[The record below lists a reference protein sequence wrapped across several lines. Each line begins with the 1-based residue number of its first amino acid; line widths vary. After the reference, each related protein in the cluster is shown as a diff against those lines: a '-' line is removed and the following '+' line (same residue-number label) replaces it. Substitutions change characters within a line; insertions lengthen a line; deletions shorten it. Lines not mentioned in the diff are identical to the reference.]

1 MTRQGRASKNPYQET
16 LNLPRTSFPMRGR
29 LPRREPEIQQRW
41 AEMDLYKRMLEMRQD
56 APVFVLHD
64 GPPYSNG
71 HIHLG
76 HALNKIL
83 KDVYVK
89 FFHLRGFRAPFVPGW
104 DNHGLP
110 IENAVKKEDPELARL
125 LSRSGEEIN
134 DELRLEV
141 RRRCRAFARRWVDVQ
156 REEFLRLGVVGDYAH
171 PYLTMDPAY
180 EGEELEIF
188 ADLLE
193 QGYIYRERLP
203 VHWCP
208 HCRTALAMAEIEY
221 RDKKSPSLW
230 FLAPARE
237 VPEALQPDLPFFL
250 VVWTT
255 TPWTLLSNRAFAFHP
270 DAEYALVEYRGTRYL
285 LARER
290 LSVLAERLGVELSD
304 LVVHRTI
311 PGREMEHAVFQH
323 PFLDRTSP
331 AVLAEFVGLDEGSG
345 IVHIAPGHGREDFE
359 VGRAYGLEVFSPVDP
374 SGRFT
379 DEAAPFAR
387 GLTTDEVNPRV
398 IETLR
403 EKGHLLHAGT
413 IIHSYPHCWRCKN
426 PLIFR
431 ATWQWFLSVD
441 HQNLR
446 TRALRAIEE
455 VRWYPPESLERIR
468 ASVRERPDW
477 VLSRQRIWGV
487 NIPAFSCKKCGEV
500 LLKPEVVRHV
510 ARIFREESADAWYAR
525 TVEELLPEGTTC
537 ASCGGREFRKEHDI
551 LDVWFDSGATS
562 LIVLPGRNLPWP
574 SDLYLEGPDQHRGWF
589 NASLMLAMASRKR
602 PPYRAVITNG
612 WTVDETGKAMHKS
625 LGNVVSPQE
634 IVEKYGADV
643 LRLWTISADYTQDMR
658 MGPEIQARLVDA
670 YRKIRNTLR
679 FLLGN
684 LYDFRRDQHA
694 LNVEQLRPLDRY
706 MLHRHEHFVRE
717 VTRAYES
724 YELHRLFHLFVRY
737 MGVDLSSFYLDVLK
751 DRLYT
756 WAAEDPGRR
765 SAQTVLRIILEDLL
779 ILLAPVLSHTAQE
792 AWDACEDLPGESPL
806 LQDWPRP
813 RPAYLSEE
821 LARDFE
827 ELMMVREQVLLAVEE
842 ARKQGMLRD
851 RLEAAVYLSTSD
863 PGLDS
868 VLRAYREELP
878 ELLIVSSVELSEREG
893 GIRIQH
899 DRITVDLHRAGGQR
913 CVRCWWWRMDV
924 DDEGVCGKCRKA
936 LAKTVPPTG

>member
-1 MTRQGRASKNPYQET
+1 MSRQGRTPKNPFQDT
-16 LNLPRTSFPMRGR
+16 LNLPRTPFPMRGKLPKREPDIQKRWSEIR
-29 LPRREPEIQQRW
+29 LYERMQAMRRE
-41 AEMDLYKRMLEMRQD
+41 

-89 FFHLRGFRAPFVPGW
+89 FFHLKGYRTPFVPGW

-110 IENAVKKEDPELARL
+110 IENAVKKEDPELAAL
-125 LSRSGEEIN
+125 LGDPDRDIT
-134 DELRLEV
+134 DEVRLEV
-141 RRRCRAFARRWVDVQ
+141 RRRCRQFARRWVKVQ
-156 REEFLRLGVVGDYAH
+156 KEEFLRLGVVGEYDH
-171 PYLTMDPAY
+171 PYLTMDPIY
-180 EGEELEIF
+180 EGRELDIF
-188 ADLLE
+188 ANLLE

-221 RDKKSPSLW
+221 KDKVSPSLW

-237 VPEALQPDLPFFL
+237 VPDTLQPFLPFFL

-270 DAEYALVEYRGTRYL
+270 EADYALVERQGTRYL
-285 LARER
+285 LAKAR
-290 LSVLAERLGVELSD
+290 LSVLAGMLGVDEAD
-304 LVVHRTI
+304 LEVRVTL
-311 PGREMEHAVFQH
+311 PGKAMEHAVFQH

-331 AVLAEFVGLDEGSG
+331 AVLADFVGLDEGSG

-359 VGRAYGLEVFSPVDP
+359 VGRTYGLEVFSPVDP

-379 DEAAPFAR
+379 EEAAPFAR

-398 IETLR
+398 IDVLR

-413 IIHSYPHCWRCKN
+413 LTHSYPHCWRCKN

-446 TRALRAIEE
+446 TRALEAVEE

-487 NIPAFSCKKCGEV
+487 NIPAFACESCGEV

-510 ARIFREESADAWYAR
+510 ARIFQKESADAWYAR
-525 TVEELLPEGTTC
+525 SVEELLPEGTVC
-537 ASCGGREFRKEHDI
+537 PSCGGTSFRKEHDI

-562 LIVLPGRNLPWP
+562 LIVLPSRDLPWP

-589 NASLMLAMASRKR
+589 NASLMLAMATRNR

-612 WTVDETGKAMHKS
+612 WTVDESGKAMHKS
-625 LGNVVSPQE
+625 LGNVVAPQE
-634 IVEKYGADV
+634 IVERYGADV
-643 LRLWTISADYTQDMR
+643 LRLWTISADYTEDMR

-684 LYDFRRDQHA
+684 LFDFQQARDA
-694 LNVEQLRPLDRY
+694 LPVEDLRPLDRY
-706 MLHRHEHFVRE
+706 MLHRHEAFVRD
-717 VTRAYES
+717 VTEAYLS
-724 YELHRLFHLFVRY
+724 FELHRLFHLFVRY

-756 WAAEDPGRR
+756 WAADDPGRR
-765 SAQTVLRIILEDLL
+765 SAQTVLRIMLEDLL

-792 AWDACEDLPGESPL
+792 AWDAYEDLPGDSPL
-806 LQDWPRP
+806 LRDWPESRP
-813 RPAYLSEE
+813 TFEAPQ
-821 LARDFE
+821 LAKE
-827 ELMMVREQVLLAVEE
+827 MEMLLEVREGVLMAVEV
-842 ARKQGMLRD
+842 ARKEGILKD
-851 RLEAAVYLSTSD
+851 RLEAAIFLSTDD
-863 PGLDS
+863 PSLQK
-868 VLRAYREELP
+868 VLETYREDLP
-878 ELLIVSSVELSEREG
+878 ELFIVSSVQLQAREG
-893 GIRIQH
+893 GVRV
-899 DRITVDLHRAGGQR
+899 RGEGFTVDLHHAEGQR
-913 CVRCWWWRMDV
+913 CERCWWWRTDI
-924 DDEGVCGKCRKA
+924 DETGVCGKCQIA
-936 LAKTVPPTG
+936 LEKSVPHAG